1 MVLTHHPHKSES
13 DSDWRVAAV
22 VGVLPCVRRP
32 AQCDALCAFS
42 LPARARV
49 LVVSANVKYGSQA
62 AMDMFA
68 ALLCFKM

>member
-1 MVLTHHPHKSES
+1 M
-13 DSDWRVAAV
+13 

-32 AQCDALCAFS
+32 AQCDALCAPS

-68 ALLCFKM
+68 ALLRFKM